1 MFRYVLFSLFVLTTT
16 QLFAQEKPNVLMIIL
31 DDLNDYV
38 GVLGGHPQAKTPNID
53 RLAKEGVL
61 FTNAHANVPVCQPSR
76 ASFMT
81 GISPLRSR
89 MWGFSNWLKNDLLAQ
104 ATTLPEFLKNKGYV
118 TMQSGKVF
126 HHSKKEAWSIMG
138 IKKDYGPVAYNGKKA
153 TPHPMSPPG
162 MRELGALDATFFSL
176 ANVPEVPPTE
186 DAPGAK
192 GWYYGGWG
200 GKPFHYVNDTD
211 RDLMTDEKSTIWAR
225 KQLEKLSKQDKVNP
239 FFMAIGLHRPHTPLV
254 VPQKYF
260 DMFPLK
266 NIQTSQ
272 IKEEDFED
280 TFLENNNLKKGGMSR
295 GRKAYVGLV
304 EGYES
309 KELALKKY
317 TQAYLASV
325 AFADDR
331 VGELLE
337 ALENSKFA
345 NNTIVILFS
354 DHGYNLGEKKYLW
367 KYNLWEETT
376 RVPLIVK
383 APKYSANAGNNVNHP
398 VSLLDIYPTILS
410 LTGNNVSNLILNGK
424 PQLDGFSLEP
434 FLKNTKT
441 KSWDGPDAALTVI
454 ASWRSQ
460 LPERQ
465 HLSVRGNRYRYI
477 KYANGNEELYDHK
490 KDPYEWNNLASSA
503 EHNTVKHKLSSILS
517 QQLKNVK

>member
-1 MFRYVLFSLFVLTTT
+1 
-16 QLFAQEKPNVLMIIL
+16 
-31 DDLNDYV
+31 
-38 GVLGGHPQAKTPNID
+38 
-53 RLAKEGVL
+53 
-61 FTNAHANVPVCQPSR
+61 
-76 ASFMT
+76 
-81 GISPLRSR
+81 
-89 MWGFSNWLKNDLLAQ
+89 
-104 ATTLPEFLKNKGYV
+104 
-118 TMQSGKVF
+118 
-126 HHSKKEAWSIMG
+126 
-138 IKKDYGPVAYNGKKA
+138 
-153 TPHPMSPPG
+153 
-162 MRELGALDATFFSL
+162 
-176 ANVPEVPPTE
+176 
-186 DAPGAK
+186 
-192 GWYYGGWG
+192 
-200 GKPFHYVNDTD
+200 
-211 RDLMTDEKSTIWAR
+211 
-225 KQLEKLSKQDKVNP
+225 
-239 FFMAIGLHRPHTPLV
+239 
-254 VPQKYF
+254 
-260 DMFPLK
+260 
-266 NIQTSQ
+266 
-272 IKEEDFED
+272 
-280 TFLENNNLKKGGMSR
+280 
-295 GRKAYVGLV
+295 
-304 EGYES
+304 
-309 KELALKKY
+309 
-317 TQAYLASV
+317 LASV

-383 APKYSANAGNNVNHP
+383 APKYSANAGNKVNHP

-503 EHNTVKHKLSSILS
+503 EHNTVKQKLSSILS